1 MFGILL
7 ISTMIVIG
15 IATIDNSVNT
25 TLAQF
30 NPNIPF
36 SPSTGQPPSSLSPPS
51 TPSAPSTPPP
61 STPSAPSTPPPSDTN
76 QPVETNPSHAGNG
89 TAPVVNGTAPVVN
102 GTAPVVNGTAPVVN
116 SSTIGPPPSPT
127 IVGPSSFTAS
137 PITSE
142 NQGKLNTSSTS
153 PSNNGS
159 VLGLR

>member
-1 MFGILL
+1 
-7 ISTMIVIG
+7 MIVIG

-25 TLAQF
+25 TFAQF

-51 TPSAPSTPPP
+51 TPSTPSTPPP
-61 STPSAPSTPPPSDTN
+61 SNTN
-76 QPVETNPSHAGNG
+76 QPVETNPSHAG
-89 TAPVVNGTAPVVN
+89 NGTAPVVN

-137 PITSE
+137 QITSE
-142 NQGKLNTSSTS
+142 NQGKLNTSSSS

-159 VLGLR
+159 VLGLK

>member
-1 MFGILL
+1 
-7 ISTMIVIG
+7 MIVIG

-61 STPSAPSTPPPSDTN
+61 SDTN

-89 TAPVVNGTAPVVN
+89 TAPVVNSTAPVVN
-102 GTAPVVNGTAPVVN
+102 SIAPVVN

>member
-1 MFGILL
+1 
-7 ISTMIVIG
+7 MIVIG

-51 TPSAPSTPPP
+51 APSAPSTPPP
-61 STPSAPSTPPPSDTN
+61 SATN

-89 TAPVVNGTAPVVN
+89 TAPVGNS
-102 GTAPVVNGTAPVVN
+102 TAPVVN

-127 IVGPSSFTAS
+127 VVGPSSFTAS

-159 VLGLR
+159 VLGLPDR

>member
-1 MFGILL
+1 MSQKTFGILL

-51 TPSAPSTPPP
+51 APSAPSTPPP
-61 STPSAPSTPPPSDTN
+61 SATN

-89 TAPVVNGTAPVVN
+89 TAPVVNSTAPTGN
-102 GTAPVVNGTAPVVN
+102 STAPVVN

-127 IVGPSSFTAS
+127 VVGPSSFTAS

-159 VLGLR
+159 VLGLPDR

>member
-1 MFGILL
+1 LFYIIYVSHIRFVILL

-61 STPSAPSTPPPSDTN
+61 SDTN
-76 QPVETNPSHAGNG
+76 QPVETNPSHAG
-89 TAPVVNGTAPVVN
+89 NGTAPVVN